1 MNKKIIVLTALC
13 AFVLSTACK
22 KEFLERTPSNQLPA
36 ESSITTEGGMR
47 DAINGLYASL
57 RTANLYGRSV
67 PLLGDLLADNTVLHA
82 TNSNR
87 YTAENQYT
95 FIATS
100 GTALGIWTDAY
111 STILAANN
119 IINSTVAS
127 NATVD
132 NYRGEALTLR
142 ALMYFELVRFFATP
156 YTVNSNAEGV
166 PIVTK
171 YDITLKPAR
180 NKVSEVY
187 TQIIADLNAAF
198 PLITQGKNSS
208 YINKY
213 GVKAL
218 LARVYQHMADWTK
231 ARDAA
236 LEVVNSGGYIL
247 LDTAA
252 FKEYWKSPVPI
263 PFSASNKAETIFEV
277 SSDAVNNLGSN
288 ALSYFYHQG
297 GGAYGDAIATD
308 NVAAL
313 YAPNDV
319 RSRAYID
326 PNVRRNLATTGP
338 FIKAVVKYPN
348 TNNANDKDDVKVIRY
363 ADVLLILAEAY
374 YNLNDETNARLR
386 LNQVAQRR
394 DPTFAGYTS
403 TGAALLD
410 DIINERRKELAF
422 EGQRLFDLLRLNRV
436 IDRGPQYPASGR
448 TISTTN
454 TRRMQP
460 IPQTERDANPNI
472 SQNAGY

>member
-1 MNKKIIVLTALC
+1 MNKKIIALTVLC
-13 AFVLSTACK
+13 AIVFSTACK
-22 KEFLERTPSNQLPA
+22 KEFLERTASNQLPA
-36 ESSITTEGGMR
+36 ESSITSEGGMR

-119 IINSTVAS
+119 IINSSVTS
-127 NATVD
+127 NANVD
-132 NYRGEALTLR
+132 NFKGEAYALR

-156 YTVNSNAEGV
+156 YTVSPDAEGV
-166 PIVTK
+166 PIVLT
-171 YDITLKPAR
+171 YDIDLKPSR
-180 NKVSEVY
+180 KKVSEVY
-187 TQIIADLNAAF
+187 AQVIADFNQAF
-198 PLITQGKNSS
+198 MLITQAKNSS

-213 GVKAL
+213 AVKAL
-218 LARVYQHMADWTK
+218 LARVYQHMGDWTN
-231 ARDAA
+231 ARTAA
-236 LEVVNSGGYIL
+236 LDVVTNGGYVL
-247 LDTAA
+247 LDTTA
-252 FKEYWKSPVPI
+252 FKEYFKTAIPVPAATVK
-263 PFSASNKAETIFEV
+263 PETIFEV

-288 ALSYFYHQG
+288 ALAYFYEQDRG
-297 GGAYGDAIATD
+297 YGDAIATD
-308 NVAAL
+308 NVFNL
-313 YAPNDV
+313 YSATDA
-319 RSRAYID
+319 RRYYID
-326 PNVRRNLATTGP
+326 PTKRRANATTGP
-338 FIKAVVKYPN
+338 LIKAVVKYPN
-348 TNNANDKDDVKVIRY
+348 TNNANDKDDTKVIRY

-386 LNQVAQRR
+386 LNEVARKR
-394 DPTFAGYTS
+394 DPLFAGYAS
-403 TGAALLD
+403 TGTALLD
-410 DIINERRKELAF
+410 DIINERRKEFAF
-422 EGQRLFDLLRLNRV
+422 EGLRFWDLVRLNRV

-448 TISTTN
+448 TIAVGN
-454 TRRMQP
+454 TRRLQP

>member
-1 MNKKIIVLTALC
+1 MNKKIIGLTVICALV
-13 AFVLSTACK
+13 FSTACK
-22 KEFLERTPSNQLPA
+22 KQFLERTPSNQLPT

-111 STILAANN
+111 SSILAANN
-119 IINSTVAS
+119 IINSGVAS
-127 NATVD
+127 NANVD
-132 NYRGEALTLR
+132 NFKGEAYTIR
-142 ALMYFELVRFFATP
+142 ALMYFELVRFFSTP
-156 YTVNSNAEGV
+156 HTINPNAEGV
-166 PIVTK
+166 PIITT
-171 YDITLKPAR
+171 YDITLKPSR

-187 TQIIADLNAAF
+187 AQIIADLNLAF

-213 GVKAL
+213 AVKAL

-236 LEVVNSGGYIL
+236 LEVVNTGGYIL

-263 PFSASNKAETIFEV
+263 PFSASTKAETIFEV

-313 YAPNDV
+313 YSATDA
-319 RSRAYID
+319 RRTYID
-326 PNVRRNLATTGP
+326 PTVRRNLATTGP
-338 FIKAVVKYPN
+338 LIKAVIKYPN

-374 YNLNDETNARLR
+374 YNLNDEANARLR

-394 DPTFAGYTS
+394 DPLFAGYTS
-403 TGAALLD
+403 TGAQLLE
-410 DIINERRKELAF
+410 DILLERRKELAF
-422 EGQRLFDLLRLNRV
+422 EGQRFWDLVRLNRV

-448 TISTTN
+448 TIATTN
-454 TRRMQP
+454 TRRLQP
-460 IPQTERDANPNI
+460 IPQTERDANPNM